1 MNWLINSMF
10 LSNQLW
16 KNMDLLLYKTLQLF
30 QIKDLWG
37 EKCLNINDE
46 PREPVYG
53 EQIIQLVLYQSYSYT
68 WEENQNMMGNKVPQ
82 RHWVLSKLF
91 KPIDHESVT

>member
-1 MNWLINSMF
+1 
-10 LSNQLW
+10 
-16 KNMDLLLYKTLQLF
+16 MDFLLYKTLQLF

-68 WEENQNMMGNKVPQ
+68 
-82 RHWVLSKLF
+82 
-91 KPIDHESVT
+91 